1 MNKILEWLSKL
12 DFRTFLALVA
22 SFSVPVGP
30 AFFFGWTFGTSVYS
44 LVTPYAPGIAGFAA
58 AVVGLMVAVGL
69 ESVGMLSGYNSI
81 RAWNAA
87 AYGEAVLASLSLGVY
102 VVLGISGVEGT
113 LFGLDIL
120 QVTTVFLM
128 TPTAYI
134 QMAVHYSLNRKEKVE
149 QVTAE
154 DAAADRREQE
164 RVAHEDKVVQ
174 DKLAHEEKLAQD
186 QRDHEFKMA
195 QLQAQKEAR
204 IAGDAAAAQAKAE
217 IARVN
222 AEARKF
228 RAETNQV
235 SPMFPGSFQVSQET
249 KKETMEKHWKP
260 GIGPTELAQLA
271 GVTKGYASKFI
282 SGRGTPAH
290 QGTYTNGVAT
300 KDSLVAAAAQLDA
313 ERSS

>member
-1 MNKILEWLSKL
+1 MNKILDWLSKL

-58 AVVGLMVAVGL
+58 ALVGLMVAVGL

-87 AYGEAVLASLSLGVY
+87 AYGEALLASLSLGVY
-102 VVLGISGVEGT
+102 VILGISGVEGT
-113 LFGLDIL
+113 LFGLDVL

-149 QVTAE
+149 QGVAE
-154 DAAADRREQE
+154 DAAADRREQD
-164 RVAHEDKVVQ
+164 RLAHED
-174 DKLAHEEKLAQD
+174 KLAQD
-186 QRDHEFKMA
+186 QRDHEFKLA

-204 IAGDAAAAQAKAE
+204 TSRTKLMFTTAIQKLFPDKTISNVEAVCRMYIPDVTTGGDFSDEQLAAAQRGVGWLADAVVGYISARGLGNEHAVAKELGLTA
-217 IARVN
+217 ANVGN
-222 AEARKF
+222 
-228 RAETNQV
+228 
-235 SPMFPGSFQVSQET
+235 
-249 KKETMEKHWKP
+249 
-260 GIGPTELAQLA
+260 GIKVEL
-271 GVTKGYASKFI
+271 
-282 SGRGTPAH
+282 
-290 QGTYTNGVAT
+290 
-300 KDSLVAAAAQLDA
+300 
-313 ERSS
+313 